1 VPGYRGSVPLVAA
14 AVCPHPPLLVP
25 EIAAGAA
32 AELDPLR
39 AACSAAAGS
48 LASAAVDTLVV
59 VGGDKETVRRSAPY
73 GGTFL
78 PWGVDLRVGAP
89 TADPLPLS
97 LLMGAWLAPAADRFV
112 SVATHATVDECV
124 ALGRALVG
132 TPENI
137 GLLVMGDGSARR
149 GEKSPGYAD
158 PRAED
163 FDRAVADALAS
174 ASVKDL
180 LALDPDL
187 AAELWAAGR
196 APWQVLAGAAE
207 GAGLRGELHYA
218 EAPYGVC
225 YLVASWR

>member
-1 VPGYRGSVPLVAA
+1 MPLVAA

-32 AELDPLR
+32 PELDPLR
-39 AACSAAAGS
+39 AACSAAVGS

-59 VGGDKETVRRSAPY
+59 VGGDKKTLRRSGPY

-78 PWGVDLRVGAP
+78 PWGLDLSIGDP
-89 TADPLPLS
+89 SADPLPLS
-97 LLMGAWLAPAADRFV
+97 LLMGAWLAPDATSFV
-112 SVATHATVDECV
+112 SVATHASPEDCA
-124 ALGRALVG
+124 ALGRALAG

-137 GLLVMGDGSARR
+137 ALLVMGDSSARR

-158 PRAED
+158 DRAED
-163 FDRAVADALAS
+163 FDRGVAQALAAADTDAL
-174 ASVKDL
+174 L
-180 LALDPDL
+180 GLDPEL
-187 AAELWAAGR
+187 AAELWVAGR
-196 APWQVLAGAAE
+196 APWQVLAGAAAS
-207 GAGLRGELHYA
+207 GPAALKGELLYS